1 MFAFLESGVGFY
13 CLIII
18 ISALVSRIA
27 IPSIIFVANTR
38 RLFDDAEHERK
49 THTKGISRLGGVG
62 IFCSFT
68 IVSLLFAK
76 YDAFLPTNILLT
88 SCIILFAVGLKDDLA
103 GSGPGTKFFMQFL
116 VATILVLL
124 GNVRLTSLYGVFN
137 VQDIDFIPS
146 VLLSIIII
154 MFMVNAFN
162 LIDGIDGLAGT
173 IGIIVSLTFAIM
185 FLHMQQEEL
194 ATLAFS
200 MVGALGGFLY
210 YNYTPAKIFMGDT
223 GSLLIGLISVVL
235 AIKFIELNKFG
246 ENGLRPIFLSAPAVA
261 VAVVIIPLFDT
272 FRVFTLR
279 ILKKKSP
286 FNADRNHIHHR
297 ILRLGFTH
305 LQATFSLAL
314 TNIIF
319 IYLALYFKNWGNFIL
334 IFVFLGLC
342 VLINWTTTY
351 LLRIKEGRD
360 GDNNFNNED
369 GKRKNA
375 LWRTL
380 LGWR

>member
-1 MFAFLESGVGFY
+1 MFTFLESGVGFY
-13 CLIII
+13 CLIIG
-18 ISALVSRIA
+18 ISALVCRIA
-27 IPSIIFVANTR
+27 IPSIMFVANTR
-38 RLFDDAEHERK
+38 GLFDDVEHERK

-103 GSGPGTKFFMQFL
+103 GASPSTKFFMQFL
-116 VATILVLL
+116 VASILVLL

-137 VQDIDFIPS
+137 IQEIDFIPS
-146 VLLSIIII
+146 VLISIIII

-173 IGIIVSLTFAIM
+173 MGIIVNLTFAIM

-200 MVGALGGFLY
+200 MVGALAGFLY
-210 YNYTPAKIFMGDT
+210 YNYTPARIFMGDT

-235 AIKFIELNKFG
+235 AIKFIELNKFTSSSI
-246 ENGLRPIFLSAPAVA
+246 RPVFISAPAIA
-261 VAVVIIPLFDT
+261 VAVLIIPLFDT

-279 ILKKKSP
+279 ILSKRSP
-286 FNADRNHIHHR
+286 FSADRNHIHHR
-297 ILRLGFTH
+297 ILRLGFNH
-305 LQATFSLAL
+305 LQATFSLAM
-314 TNIIF
+314 TNIIL
-319 IYLALYFKNWGNFIL
+319 IYLALFFKSWGNFIL

-342 VLINWTTTY
+342 IIINWGTTF
-351 LLRIKEGRD
+351 LLRWKEGRLD
-360 GDNNFNNED
+360 DPLKNYED
-369 GKRKNA
+369 RKRKNA

>member
-1 MFAFLESGVGFY
+1 MLTYLESGWAFY
-13 CLIII
+13 CIII
-18 ISALVSRIA
+18 LISGLVSLIA

-38 RLFDDAEHERK
+38 GLYDDVNRERK
-49 THTKGISRLGGVG
+49 DHGKGISRLGGVG

-68 IVSLLFAK
+68 IISLLFAQ

-88 SCIILFAVGLKDDLA
+88 SCIILFAIGLKDDLA
-103 GSGPGTKFFMQFL
+103 SAGAGTKFFMQFL
-116 VATILVLL
+116 VASILVIL
-124 GNVRLTSLYGVFN
+124 GNVRITSLYGVFN
-137 VQDIDFIPS
+137 IQELDFIPS
-146 VLLSIIII
+146 VILSIVTI

-173 IGIIVSLTFAIM
+173 IGVVVNLTFAIM
-185 FLHMQQEEL
+185 FLHMDQVEL

-200 MVGALGGFLY
+200 MVGALAGFLY
-210 YNYTPAKIFMGDT
+210 YNYSPPRIFMGDT

-246 ENGLRPIFLSAPAVA
+246 FNIRPVFVSAPATA
-261 VAVVIIPLFDT
+261 VAILIIPLFDT

-279 ILKKKSP
+279 ILNKKSP
-286 FNADRNHIHHR
+286 FSADRNHIHHR

-305 LQATFSLAL
+305 LQATFSLAI

-319 IYLALYFKNWGNFIL
+319 IYLALFFKNWGNFVL

-342 VLINWTTTY
+342 ILINWATTY
-351 LLRIKEGRD
+351 ILRIKEGREAS
-360 GDNNFNNED
+360 F
-369 GKRKNA
+369 
-375 LWRTL
+375 
-380 LGWR
+380 

>member
-1 MFAFLESGVGFY
+1 MLTYLESGWVFY
-13 CLIII
+13 CIII
-18 ISALVSRIA
+18 LISGIVSIIA
-27 IPSIIFVANTR
+27 IPSIIFIANSR
-38 RLFDDAEHERK
+38 GLYDDSEHERK
-49 THTKGISRLGGVG
+49 THGKGISRLGGVS

-68 IVSLLFAK
+68 IVSLLFAQ
-76 YDAFLPTNILLT
+76 YDAYLPTNILLT

-103 GSGPGTKFFMQFL
+103 GAGPGTKFFIQFL
-116 VATILVLL
+116 VAAILVIL

-137 VQDIDFIPS
+137 VQDIEFMPS
-146 VLLSIIII
+146 VIISVVII

-173 IGIIVSLTFAIM
+173 IGIIVNLTFAIM
-185 FLHMQQEEL
+185 FLHMKQTEL

-200 MVGALGGFLY
+200 MVGALAGFLY
-210 YNYTPAKIFMGDT
+210 YNYTPARIFMGDT

-246 ENGLRPIFLSAPAVA
+246 TNHGRPVFISAPATA
-261 VAVVIIPLFDT
+261 VAILIIPLFDT

-279 ILKKKSP
+279 ILKRKSP

-305 LQATFSLAL
+305 LQATFSLAF
-314 TNIIF
+314 TNVLF
-319 IYLALYFKNWGNFIL
+319 IYLALFLKNWGNFVL

-342 VLINWTTTY
+342 ILINWGTTY
-351 LLRIKEGRD
+351 LLRIKEGR
-360 GDNNFNNED
+360 
-369 GKRKNA
+369 
-375 LWRTL
+375 L
-380 LGWR
+380 